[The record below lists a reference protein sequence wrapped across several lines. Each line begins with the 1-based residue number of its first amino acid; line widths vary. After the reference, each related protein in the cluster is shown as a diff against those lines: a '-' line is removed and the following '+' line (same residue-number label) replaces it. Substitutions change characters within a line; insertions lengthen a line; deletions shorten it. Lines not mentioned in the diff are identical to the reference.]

1 MLFSYLQFLVNISL
15 LLSNYEWFIEVFGIA
30 IT

>member
-1 MLFSYLQFLVNISL
+1 MLFSYLKFLVNISL
-15 LLSNYEWFIEVFGIA
+15 LLSNYEWFIEVFEIA